1 MHLILVM
8 PLLVIKPSMVFDEN
22 LLILSKTLNN
32 YVQFLAVLY
41 IFLILCPIFV
51 DKYTF
56 DKKRRGVHLHPL
68 GGDFAPPK
76 EVIKGYVTTNS

>member
-22 LLILSKTLNN
+22 LLFLSKTLNN

-51 DKYTF
+51 DKYRFVT
-56 DKKRRGVHLHPL
+56 L
-68 GGDFAPPK
+68 GSKVAVEKPP
-76 EVIKGYVTTNS
+76 S